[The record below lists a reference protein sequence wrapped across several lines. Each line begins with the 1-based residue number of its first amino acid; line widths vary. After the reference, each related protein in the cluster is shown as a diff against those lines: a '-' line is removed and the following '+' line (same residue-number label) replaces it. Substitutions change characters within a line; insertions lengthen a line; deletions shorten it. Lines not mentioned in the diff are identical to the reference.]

1 MSRDWN
7 PEEIQRASTAMKA
20 SGNMDYEEFCIDLA
34 KQCFDRFAK
43 SQRGQHY
50 PCPRC
55 GADAMAD
62 DPIRN
67 ALSRQANV
75 YVCDACGTDEA
86 IRAYTGTEI
95 PLTEWKVYQ
104 SPAKYDL

>member
-1 MSRDWN
+1 MSKSWS
-7 PEEIQRASTAMKA
+7 PAEIKIASAIMKA
-20 SGNMDYEEFCIDLA
+20 SGHMSYKEFCQSLA
-34 KQCFDRFAK
+34 QSQIEKFA
-43 SQRGQHY
+43 SMQRGDRY

-67 ALSRQANV
+67 ALSRQANI

-86 IRAYTGTEI
+86 IRAYTGNEI

-104 SPAKYDL
+104 SPATYNL

>member
-1 MSRDWN
+1 MSRDWT
-7 PEEIQRASTAMKA
+7 PEEIQRVSAALKS
-20 SGNMDYEEFCIDLA
+20 SGNMSFEEFCAELA
-34 KQCFDRFAK
+34 KQHIERFGNR
-43 SQRGQHY
+43 QRAGHY

-55 GADAMAD
+55 GAGTMAD

-67 ALSRQANV
+67 ALSRRAKV

-86 IRAYTGTEI
+86 IQAFTGNEL

-104 SPAKYDL
+104 FPAKYDL